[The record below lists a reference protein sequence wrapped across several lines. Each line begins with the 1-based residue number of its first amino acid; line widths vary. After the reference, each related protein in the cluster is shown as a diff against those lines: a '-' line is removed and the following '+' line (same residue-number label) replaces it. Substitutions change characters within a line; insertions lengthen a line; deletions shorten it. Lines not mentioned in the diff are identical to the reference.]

1 MFLQQFYNIYFIYM
15 RFMQTFTYMY
25 LNTYIQRLDYYIY
38 IWLHVQNIIYND
50 DDDVYIHFYI
60 LMFLCV
66 HIKVC
71 VYVYVAVVYNNKI
84 KIKNTHILQLLF
96 LGCRQPDRKKKH
108 KFRKKNI
115 NFIYKNIKTTA
126 IKKPITI

>member
-1 MFLQQFYNIYFIYM
+1 M
-15 RFMQTFTYMY
+15 
-25 LNTYIQRLDYYIY
+25 
-38 IWLHVQNIIYND
+38 
-50 DDDVYIHFYI
+50 
-60 LMFLCV
+60 CV

-84 KIKNTHILQLLF
+84 KIKNTHTYCSCYFWDAGSQTE
-96 LGCRQPDRKKKH
+96 KKH

-115 NFIYKNIKTTA
+115 NFIYKNIITTA